1 MGAVFIYG
9 AVWCVGEIMS
19 PTALASSTHIYR
31 KLLDIY
37 GLDSASFLQAVGVK
51 TELPADPDSRVPVQ
65 ALDELLVQATAHIP
79 DEAWGL
85 KAAHC
90 WHPGNLGVLG
100 HALLAS
106 STLRTALTR
115 VSRYWRILGERAKVR
130 VADTERGFRFTY
142 DLAAAD
148 PVVEVVLPDCVLSIA
163 LDLCRTNAGEM
174 ISPLRVT
181 LCRKRPADP
190 APWVHFFGCVVEFGA
205 DENGF
210 TLSAGIADRP
220 LPAANRPLAGMFD
233 KLLTEQLAKLSTGD
247 VVSRAKAVF
256 IEQLAS
262 GEPSGTEIARRL
274 NMSRRTLQ
282 RKLAEA
288 ETSYQQLVDDTRRE
302 MALRYIDDRRM
313 SVTDITFLLGFSGQS
328 AFARAFRR
336 WTGASPRDY
345 RNRST
350 ASTQS

>member
-1 MGAVFIYG
+1 
-9 AVWCVGEIMS
+9 MS
-19 PTALASSTHIYR
+19 PTALAASVQIYR

-37 GLDSASFLQAVGVK
+37 GLDADLFLHEVGIRA
-51 TELPADPDSRVPVQ
+51 EFPADPDARVPIQVM
-65 ALDELLVQATAHIP
+65 DELLVQVTSHIS

-115 VSRYWRILGERAKVR
+115 VSRYWRILGERATVE
-130 VADTERGFRFTY
+130 VEDTERGFRFTY
-142 DLAAAD
+142 ALAAKD
-148 PVVEVVLPDCVLSIA
+148 PVVEHVLPDCVLSIA
-163 LDLCRTNAGEM
+163 LDMCRTNAGQL
-174 ISPLRVT
+174 ITPLRVT
-181 LCRKRPADP
+181 LRRKPPADP
-190 APWVHFFGCVVEFGA
+190 APWISFFGCAVEFGA
-205 DENGF
+205 AENGF
-210 TLSAGIADRP
+210 TLSIDDSDRL
-220 LPAANRPLAGMFD
+220 LPAANRPLAGVLD
-233 KLLTEQLAKLSTGD
+233 NLLAGQLAELSAED

-256 IEQLAS
+256 LEQLAS
-262 GEPSGTEIARRL
+262 GEPSGTDIARRL

-328 AFARAFRR
+328 AFARAFKR
-336 WTGASPRDY
+336 WTGSSPTDY

-350 ASTQS
+350 ASAQS